1 MLEHTHNPKVKGLNP
16 ATGTRRYK
24 LAENGEKF
32 DLSADG
38 MMVEHL
44 TPNPEIE
51 GWNPVSGTCRLGGR
65 KWQIVQMNADE
76 MMVEHLPHNPEIK
89 GLKQTTCTK
98 KYKMAKCSGEYQ
110 LNNVRTHT

>member
-32 DLSADG
+32 DLSDG

-44 TPNPEIE
+44 TPNLTIE
-51 GWNPVSGTCRLGGR
+51 GLNPASG
-65 KWQIVQMNADE
+65 V
-76 MMVEHLPHNPEIK
+76 
-89 GLKQTTCTK
+89 
-98 KYKMAKCSGEYQ
+98 
-110 LNNVRTHT
+110 

>member
-1 MLEHTHNPKVKGLNP
+1 MNP

-44 TPNPEIE
+44 TPNLTIE
-51 GWNPVSGTCRLGGR
+51 GLNPASGVWGLVGREWAVSEEAGFTSKHQAYRFMDS
-65 KWQIVQMNADE
+65 MNELFSTWEPREKYELINVNEYPDRT
-76 MMVEHLPHNPEIK
+76 LKHN
-89 GLKQTTCTK
+89 LL
-98 KYKMAKCSGEYQ
+98 Y
-110 LNNVRTHT
+110 